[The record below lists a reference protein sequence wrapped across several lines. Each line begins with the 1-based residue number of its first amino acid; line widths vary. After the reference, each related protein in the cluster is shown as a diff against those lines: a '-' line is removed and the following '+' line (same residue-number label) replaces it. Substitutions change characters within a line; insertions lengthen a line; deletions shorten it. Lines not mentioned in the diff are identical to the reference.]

1 MAAKSTRFFSWRS
14 LAFLGLIVGGYQLY
28 QRFEVEIDE
37 LGGMSVRARSVAAVV
52 ADEPGASTQQFVS
65 LYDRAGVADAADG
78 SMRATPVSSSGAPFG
93 AAGQPGNLRIAT
105 WALGGFGPTQLADE
119 TVMSIFTQ
127 VVHGFDILA
136 LQQVRIGERDFLD
149 RLVAR
154 LNRDGRQY
162 EYLSTADVISW
173 PGENSRDQMVFL
185 YDARRVV
192 ADRTQLY
199 QIADPD
205 RRLTDRPLV
214 AWFRA
219 AQADPQR
226 AWTFSLVNMQVEL
239 AAARNEVLQ
248 IPSLIAAVQGDGRG
262 EDDVIL
268 AGLFQADHAYLA
280 GTVGDRKH
288 WIANR
293 DRATD
298 VDGRHQTSNLIIDR
312 LNTTESLMRGGVTDF
327 LRLHNL
333 SIEHA
338 KRVSPHL
345 PVFAEFSPWEG

>member
-1 MAAKSTRFFSWRS
+1 MASKTSRFFSWRRIALVGL
-14 LAFLGLIVGGYQLY
+14 LAGGYQLY
-28 QRFEVEIDE
+28 QKFEVEIDDS
-37 LGGMSVRARSVAAVV
+37 GGMSLRPRAVEV
-52 ADEPGASTQQFVS
+52 ADAEPAVSLPQRFVS
-65 LYDRAGVADAADG
+65 LYNRG
-78 SMRATPVSSSGAPFG
+78 SESSLDDSLRATQVSTAGPPQG
-93 AAGQPGNLRIAT
+93 VAGQPRNLQIAS
-105 WALGGFGPTQLADE
+105 WAMGGFGPAHLADE
-119 TVMSIFTQ
+119 TVMPIFTQ
-127 VVHGFDILA
+127 IVHGFDVLA
-136 LQQVRIGERDFLD
+136 LQQVRVGERDFLD

-162 EYLSTADVISW
+162 EYLSTADLVSW
-173 PGENSRDQMVFL
+173 PGDGSGDQMVFL

-205 RRLTDRPLV
+205 RRLTHRPLV

-219 AQADPQR
+219 AQVDPQR
-226 AWTFSLVNMQVEL
+226 AWTFSLVNMHVEL
-239 AAARNEVLQ
+239 ATARNEVQQL
-248 IPSLIAAVQGDGRG
+248 PSLIAAVQGDGRG
-262 EDDVIL
+262 EDDVVL

-280 GTVGDRKH
+280 GTVGGQKY

-298 VDGRHQTSNLIIDR
+298 VDGRHQTSNLVVDR
-312 LNTTESLMRGGVTDF
+312 RNTTESLMRGSVTDF

-345 PVFAEFSPWEG
+345 PVSAEFSPWEG

>member
-1 MAAKSTRFFSWRS
+1 MAFKSSRFFSWRRIALVGM
-14 LAFLGLIVGGYQLY
+14 LAAGYQLY
-28 QRFEVEIDE
+28 QKFEVEIDDS
-37 LGGMSVRARSVAAVV
+37 GGLSLRPRAVAL
-52 ADEPGASTQQFVS
+52 ADAESPASSLQQFVS
-65 LYDRAGVADAADG
+65 LYNRGADG
-78 SMRATPVSSSGAPFG
+78 GLGDSINATQVSTSGSTQG
-93 AAGQPGNLRIAT
+93 LAGQPRNLQIAS
-105 WALGGFGPTQLADE
+105 WALGGFGPSHLADE
-119 TVMSIFTQ
+119 TVMPIFTQ
-127 VVHGFDILA
+127 IVHGFDVLA
-136 LQQVRIGERDFLD
+136 LQQVRVGERDFLD

-162 EYLSTADVISW
+162 EYLSTADLVSW
-173 PGENSRDQMVFL
+173 PGSASADQMVFL

-205 RRLTDRPLV
+205 RRLTHRPLV

-226 AWTFSLVNMQVEL
+226 AWTFSLVNLQIEL
-239 AAARNEVLQ
+239 GAARNEVQQL
-248 IPSLIAAVQGDGRG
+248 PSLIAAVQGDGRG

-280 GTVGDRKH
+280 GTVGAQKY

-298 VDGRHQTSNLIIDR
+298 VDGRHQTSNLIVDR
-312 LNTTESLMRGGVTDF
+312 RNTTESLMRGSVTDF

-345 PVFAEFSPWEG
+345 PVSAEFSPWEG